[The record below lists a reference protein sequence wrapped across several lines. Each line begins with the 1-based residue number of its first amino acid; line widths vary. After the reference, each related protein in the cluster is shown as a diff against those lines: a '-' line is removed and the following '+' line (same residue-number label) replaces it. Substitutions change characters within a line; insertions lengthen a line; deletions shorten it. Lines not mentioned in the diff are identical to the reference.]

1 MNTLRTYRTRTRARH
16 LKAAVTAHH
25 AKDELSRHRADRRS
39 ARATVESLHPT
50 PPIFLSVR

>member
-16 LKAAVTAHH
+16 LKQAVAAHH
-25 AKDELSRHRADRRS
+25 AQNELSRHRTERRS